1 MLRHGFLALSTV
13 LAWLATNS
21 ETRIPVTGNTLS
33 ILMAQY
39 VDTSSLVAARPVMFS
54 TKSLATRVA
63 GGSGGLASVSRACQL
78 LGARTLRVSTPARD
92 IRTDGGGEA
101 EDFIE
106 RSLDQ
111 ASKQG
116 AKKRDL
122 TPGEV
127 LTTKREA
134 LSLYRAVWRASFMF
148 VWKNERGLEW
158 KEVIRESARKEFEAA
173 RHERDPEMVARL
185 LLTGRDYLDQAMQK
199 FLEKRQKII
208 DAEESKDAG
217 GPPRGVPSAS

>member
-1 MLRHGFLALSTV
+1 ML
-13 LAWLATNS
+13 
-21 ETRIPVTGNTLS
+21 
-33 ILMAQY
+33 
-39 VDTSSLVAARPVMFS
+39 SSR
-54 TKSLATRVA
+54 SLATRIA
-63 GGSGGLASVSRACQL
+63 EGSGGRNAVSRACQVL
-78 LGARTLRVSTPARD
+78 SVRALRVSTPARD

-148 VWKNERGLEW
+148 VWKNERGVEW
-158 KEVIRESARKEFEAA
+158 KDVIRESARKEFEAA
-173 RHERDPEMVARL
+173 RQERDPEMVARL
-185 LLTGRDYLDQAMQK
+185 LLTGRDYLDQAVRK

-208 DAEESKDAG
+208 DEENKDKG
-217 GPPRGVPSAS
+217 GAPPVVPSDGY